1 VTENAGQKP
10 GQTPDNP
17 VDSPTPWVAK
27 QISDYLATDGREPD
41 FRNGTPLLLL
51 TVKGRK
57 SGLWNRTALI
67 CGEDDGRYLIVASMG
82 GAPKHPVWYLNLQ
95 ANPEVRIQVKDRVL
109 TAIARTA
116 TAEEK
121 PALWAKMVGVYGD
134 YADYQEKTERE
145 IPIVILDPVLETSA

>member
-17 VDSPTPWVAK
+17 IDSPTPWVAK
-27 QISDYLATDGREPD
+27 QITAYLATDGREPD

-95 ANPEVRIQVKDRVL
+95 ANPEVRIQVKERVL

-116 TAEEK
+116 TLEEK
-121 PALWAKMVGVYGD
+121 PALWAKMVGIYGD

-145 IPIVILDPVLETSA
+145 IPIVILEPVLETSA